1 MDNLTG
7 RMVLVTNVGVGPGR
21 AIVAELTRRG
31 ACVAIQHAYNE
42 RDANE
47 SAARISV
54 MTGRK
59 PAIVQADL
67 LHVSECDRAVEEAAQ
82 ALGGLDMLVNNAGAV
97 HPRDFLDTDEAVF
110 DEVFALNVKC
120 YLFCAERAVPFMQE
134 AGGGSI
140 VNVSC
145 IHGHGGLPP
154 RAAYA
159 ATEGAV
165 ISITRELAAEWSDK
179 GFRVNAV
186 APGLIETPQPV
197 DISEYT
203 QEFGSILTST
213 EKLGRPQYIALT
225 VAFLASDDVAFT
237 GQIL

>member
-7 RMVLVTNVGVGPGR
+7 RRVLVTNVGVGPGR
-21 AIVAELTRRG
+21 AMVAELARRG

-110 DEVFALNVKC
+110 DEVFGLNVKC

-165 ISITRELAAEWSDK
+165 ISITRELAAEWSDSPWVSAARRRSSLWDRC
-179 GFRVNAV
+179 GLRSGCRWHSRSGGLWPARGPPLVRGGLRLALLVV
-186 APGLIETPQPV
+186 ATDL
-197 DISEYT
+197 
-203 QEFGSILTST
+203 L
-213 EKLGRPQYIALT
+213 A
-225 VAFLASDDVAFT
+225 AFSY
-237 GQIL
+237 